1 MLILLHLLRMEKCL
15 YNELEDFSKYA
26 SKEINQKLQQLNH
39 NQHHYIH
46 TVNAIWEFS
55 KRNETWGYCL
65 CEKGQTDIVGWGVV
79 SSIINIKMIK
89 ILFTLFGRRKETGR
103 FNQNIK

>member
-1 MLILLHLLRMEKCL
+1 MSIG

-26 SKEINQKLQQLNH
+26 SKEEINQKLQQLNH

-55 KRNETWGYCL
+55 KEMKRGDIVYVK
-65 CEKGQTDIVGWGVV
+65 KGQTDIVGWGVV
-79 SSIINIKMIK
+79 SSNHQYKNDK
-89 ILFTLFGRRKETGR
+89 KYYSPCLEGERKLEDS
-103 FNQNIK
+103 NQNIK

>member
-1 MLILLHLLRMEKCL
+1 MSIG

-26 SKEINQKLQQLNH
+26 SKEEINQKLQQLNH

-55 KRNETWGYCL
+55 KEMKRGYCL

-79 SSIINIKMIK
+79 SSNHQYKMIK
-89 ILFTLFGRRKETGR
+89 ISFSLFKEKGNWKIPIKTLNKTLTK
-103 FNQNIK
+103 ITP